1 MRLCGVREEFV
12 GAWRMDVATVHWGV
26 KEGLCGRW
34 KWVTCAGLYAPMD
47 AGVCQAIWRENVQH
61 IRLVNNP
68 ASQLFKYRLDG
79 LVFCEA
85 AGRLDSLIGYRS
97 TAS

>member
-1 MRLCGVREEFV
+1 MLFVVVRIAV
-12 GAWRMDVATVHWGV
+12 LLVAVM
-26 KEGLCGRW
+26 LAA
-34 KWVTCAGLYAPMD
+34 VTCLVAVAVLALVLVAVVCIVVGL
-47 AGVCQAIWRENVQH
+47 VVR

-68 ASQLFKYRLDG
+68 ASQLFEYRLDG

-97 TAS
+97 TAG